1 MSKAKMW
8 HIFIFCH
15 NLFKIEVLLQ
25 TKGILKT
32 EVKIIVSIE
41 ISFELLKSC
50 ENESQFAF
58 ARQ

>member
-8 HIFIFCH
+8 HIFFFCH

-25 TKGILKT
+25 TKGIIIT
-32 EVKIIVSIE
+32 EVKIIVSKE
-41 ISFELLKSC
+41 VNFELLKSC
-50 ENESQFAF
+50 ENEYQFAF